1 MAAELNQK
9 KTGYIVTLV
18 LRQVKVR
25 YQTAESGSEFGLR
38 GDAVLIAF
46 ANPVSPS

>member
-9 KTGYIVTLV
+9 KTGHIVTLV
-18 LRQVKVR
+18 LRQVKVLS
-25 YQTAESGSEFGLR
+25 QTLQFGSGFVCGEN
-38 GDAVLIAF
+38 AVLIAF